1 MLTLRLFAFMALC
14 WGLLKLTG
22 VSIKDIF
29 SGMMNRPKS
38 IREQIAEVNGKKKN
52 FIAREIDEVCE
63 ILRMTGRK
71 TKIPVIFIACGISAA
86 VGAVIASLL
95 SNPFMI
101 PVLGGGCLFIPIWY
115 VRLTASHYKK
125 DIAEE
130 LETALSIVT
139 TAYLRNEDIVTAVE
153 ENIPYLNSPIKEV
166 FNEFLIGVKL
176 IDADIVKGIENLKQ
190 KINNEIFHEWCDA
203 LIACQYDRN
212 LKSTL
217 TPIVT
222 KLSDVR
228 IVNSELELMLA
239 ETRKEFVIMAMLL
252 VSNIPL
258 LYFLNKDWFNI
269 LMFSVPGKIVLAI
282 DAAAIFISGAF
293 VIRLTKPIEIRR

>member
-14 WGLLKLTG
+14 WGCLKLTG

-63 ILRMTGRK
+63 ILRMTGREN
-71 TKIPVIFIACGISAA
+71 KIPVIFIACGISAA

-115 VRLTASHYKK
+115 VRLTALHYKK

-176 IDADIVKGIENLKQ
+176 IDADIVKGIGNLKQ
-190 KINNEIFHEWCDA
+190 KINNDIFHEWCDA

-239 ETRKEFVIMAMLL
+239 EPRKEFVIMSMLL

-258 LYFLNKDWFNI
+258 LYFLNKEWFNI
-269 LMFSVPGKIVLAI
+269 LMFSIPGKIVLAI
-282 DAAAIFISGAF
+282 DVAAIFISGSF

>member
-29 SGMMNRPKS
+29 SGMMNKPKS

-63 ILRMTGRK
+63 ILRMTGREN
-71 TKIPVIFIACGISAA
+71 KIPVIFIACGISAA

-190 KINNEIFHEWCDA
+190 KINNDIFHEWCDA

-228 IVNSELELMLA
+228 IVNSKLELMLA
-239 ETRKEFVIMAMLL
+239 EPRKEFVIMAMLL

-258 LYFLNKDWFNI
+258 LYFLNKEWFNI
-269 LMFSVPGKIVLAI
+269 LMFSIPGKIVLAI
-282 DAAAIFISGAF
+282 DAAAIFISGSF

>member
-63 ILRMTGRK
+63 ILRMTGREN
-71 TKIPVIFIACGISAA
+71 KIPVIFIACGISAA
-86 VGAVIASLL
+86 GGAVIASLL

-101 PVLGGGCLFIPIWY
+101 PVLEGGCLFIPIWY

-176 IDADIVKGIENLKQ
+176 IDADIVKGIGNLKQ
-190 KINNEIFHEWCDA
+190 KINNDIFHEWCDA

-239 ETRKEFVIMAMLL
+239 EPRKEFVIMAMLL

-269 LMFSVPGKIVLAI
+269 LMFSIPGKIVLAI

>member
-63 ILRMTGRK
+63 ILRMTGREN
-71 TKIPVIFIACGISAA
+71 KIPVIFIACGISAA
-86 VGAVIASLL
+86 AGAVIASLL

-176 IDADIVKGIENLKQ
+176 IDADIVKGIGNLKQ
-190 KINNEIFHEWCDA
+190 KISNDIFHEWCDA

-239 ETRKEFVIMAMLL
+239 EPRKEFVIMAMLL

-258 LYFLNKDWFNI
+258 LYFLNKEWFNI
-269 LMFSVPGKIVLAI
+269 LMFSIPGKIVLAI
-282 DAAAIFISGAF
+282 DVAAIFISGSF

>member
-63 ILRMTGRK
+63 ILRMTGREN
-71 TKIPVIFIACGISAA
+71 KIPVIFIACGISAA

-176 IDADIVKGIENLKQ
+176 IDADIVKGIGNLKQ
-190 KINNEIFHEWCDA
+190 KINNDIFHEWCDA

-239 ETRKEFVIMAMLL
+239 EPRKEFVIMAMLL

-269 LMFSVPGKIVLAI
+269 LMFSIPGKIVLAI

>member
-1 MLTLRLFAFMALC
+1 MLTLCLFAFMALC

-63 ILRMTGRK
+63 ILRMTGREN
-71 TKIPVIFIACGISAA
+71 KIPVIFIACGISAA

-176 IDADIVKGIENLKQ
+176 IDADIVKGIGNLKQ
-190 KINNEIFHEWCDA
+190 KINNDIFHEWCDA

-239 ETRKEFVIMAMLL
+239 EPRKEFVIMAMLL

-269 LMFSVPGKIVLAI
+269 LMFSIPGKIVLAI

>member
-1 MLTLRLFAFMALC
+1 MLTIRLFAFMALC
-14 WGLLKLTG
+14 LGFLRIADISL
-22 VSIKDIF
+22 KDIF
-29 SGMMNRPKS
+29 SGWVNKPKS
-38 IREQIAEVNGKKKN
+38 IKEQIAEVNGKKKN

-63 ILRMTGRK
+63 ILKMTGREN
-71 TKIPVIFIACGISAA
+71 KIPVIFIACGISAA
-86 VGAVIASLL
+86 VGAVAASLL

-101 PVLGGGCLFIPIWY
+101 PVLGVGCLFIPVWY

-139 TAYLRNEDIVTAVE
+139 AAYLRNEDVVTAIE
-153 ENIPYLNSPIKEV
+153 ENIPYLNSPIKEI
-166 FNEFLIGVKL
+166 FNEFLIGVKM
-176 IDADIVKGIENLKQ
+176 IDSDIVKGIENLKP

-203 LIACQYDRN
+203 LISCQYDRN
-212 LKSTL
+212 LKSAL

-239 ETRKEFVIMAMLL
+239 EPRKEFVIMVMLL

-258 LYFLNKDWFNI
+258 LYFLNKDWFDI

-282 DAAAIFISGAF
+282 DTAAIFISSAF

>member
-1 MLTLRLFAFMALC
+1 M
-14 WGLLKLTG
+14 
-22 VSIKDIF
+22 
-29 SGMMNRPKS
+29 
-38 IREQIAEVNGKKKN
+38 
-52 FIAREIDEVCE
+52 
-63 ILRMTGRK
+63 
-71 TKIPVIFIACGISAA
+71 
-86 VGAVIASLL
+86 
-95 SNPFMI
+95 
-101 PVLGGGCLFIPIWY
+101 
-115 VRLTASHYKK
+115 
-125 DIAEE
+125 
-130 LETALSIVT
+130 T

-176 IDADIVKGIENLKQ
+176 IDADIVKGIGNLKQ

-239 ETRKEFVIMAMLL
+239 EPRKEFVIMAMLL

-269 LMFSVPGKIVLAI
+269 LIFSVPGKIVLAI